1 MQTPRRTYLSTAILA
16 ALASSA
22 VHAGGFSLYTEG
34 SGAAIG
40 NYAAGIAAEVADASI
55 GWYNPAG
62 LVFLDKEQVVL
73 SGVGVFPSTKL
84 SGTSTFSTLGLP
96 PYVQTFSG
104 LEASVDA
111 LVPAFHYA
119 LPLSDRAAFGL
130 SVVSPFGLSTEYST
144 TSPVRYAAT
153 FTELL
158 TANLSPEFGY
168 KLTDNFS
175 VGAGLD
181 WQWSQ
186 VKFNRMLGTP
196 TALQAQLLPPT
207 LLDSLSYNKGHST
220 GVGFHAGALAMFNDQ
235 HTRVGLNYQSKM
247 HHVFHGFSELRGPLA
262 DAALTDAQAVLRSDG
277 LFSNEI
283 HFPEVITL
291 SGYHDVTDK
300 LALLGSVVF
309 TGWNVFQETQLNNV
323 AAFSPLVGQIVTNS
337 TTEQNYRDAWR
348 FALGANYQVN
358 DQWMM
363 RVGGGYDQ
371 TPTVDVERDVRLP
384 DANRWALSIGS
395 HYQYNPALGFD
406 IGYTYLFA
414 GSETTVNKTDL
425 LGTTSSYN
433 VNARAKPHANLVG
446 LQAVWTIDK
455 EVVKT
460 K

>member
-1 MQTPRRTYLSTAILA
+1 MQTPRRSYLSTAILA

-22 VHAGGFSLYTEG
+22 VNAGGFSLYTEG

-84 SGTSTFSTLGLP
+84 SGTSTFSTTGLP
-96 PYVQTFSG
+96 PYIQTFSG
-104 LEASVDA
+104 LEASKDA

-119 LPLSDRAAFGL
+119 LPLNERAAFGL

-158 TANLSPEFGY
+158 TVNLSPEFGY
-168 KLTDNFS
+168 KLTNNFA

-186 VKFNRMLGTP
+186 VKFNRMLGAP
-196 TALQAQLLPPT
+196 TALQATLVAPT
-207 LLDSLSYNKGHST
+207 GLDSLSYNKGHST
-220 GVGFHAGALAMFNDQ
+220 GVGFHAGVLGMFNEQ

-247 HHVFHGFSELRGPLA
+247 HHVFRGFSELRGHLA
-262 DAALTDAQAVLRSDG
+262 DTINPTFTDAQAVLRSDG

-291 SGYHDVTDK
+291 SGYHDVNEK

-309 TGWNVFQETQLNNV
+309 TAWNVFEETQLNNV
-323 AAFSPLVGQIVTNS
+323 AGLQVVTNS
-337 TTEQNYRDAWR
+337 TTAQHYRDAWR
-348 FALGANYQVN
+348 FAVGANYHVN

-363 RVGGGYDQ
+363 RAGGGYDQ
-371 TPTVDVERDVRLP
+371 TPTVDAERDVRLP

-414 GSETTVNKTDL
+414 GNETTVNKTDL

-433 VNARAKPHANLVG
+433 VDARAKPHANLVG
-446 LQAVWTIDK
+446 LQAVWTIDQ